1 MPGRGS
7 PFDILEPLVDA
18 DTVVV
23 GVVVKV
29 GLGTDVEKLVIVK
42 EIEIEE
48 TAQKSWAREVTSKAN
63 TKYATN
69 LQTFASWIVCF
80 N

>member
-7 PFDILEPLVDA
+7 PVDVVEPLVFVDVGV

-23 GVVVKV
+23 GV
-29 GLGTDVEKLVIVK
+29 GLGTDVEKLVTAK

-48 TAQKSWAREVTSKAN
+48 TAQK
-63 TKYATN
+63 
-69 LQTFASWIVCF
+69 F
-80 N
+80 